1 MESAEARDAR
11 IRASRA
17 LLTKSSAV
25 PTFLFGEVSHSGLGL
40 DSPYHVERFEQSPV
54 SSETGGQKNLR
65 REETRL
71 THASF
76 VL

>member
-25 PTFLFGEVSHSGLGL
+25 PTFLSEKFPIPAWGLIHHTTSKDSSSPLFQAKLAGKRIFEGKKL
-40 DSPYHVERFEQSPV
+40 D
-54 SSETGGQKNLR
+54 
-65 REETRL
+65 
-71 THASF
+71 
-76 VL
+76 